1 MLLSSTAYFVCVL
14 ENHLFTVDK
23 TELQKKKKKEHSLIF
38 RILYKLIYFI
48 FLFNIALQRFLMNS
62 IPSVS
67 RSRMFWN
74 SNRIE
79 QATWDGKK
87 QRYSEQVVLLSDEIV
102 LFTEK
107 VLLQSFFFFPHLVIF
122 LLW

>member
-67 RSRMFWN
+67 RSRMF
-74 SNRIE
+74 
-79 QATWDGKK
+79 
-87 QRYSEQVVLLSDEIV
+87 
-102 LFTEK
+102 
-107 VLLQSFFFFPHLVIF
+107 
-122 LLW
+122 

>member
-23 TELQKKKKKEHSLIF
+23 TELQKKKKKKEHSLIF

-107 VLLQSFFFFPHLVIF
+107 VLLQSFFFSLI
-122 LLW
+122 

>member
-23 TELQKKKKKEHSLIF
+23 TELQKKKKEHSLIF

-67 RSRMFWN
+67 RSRMF
-74 SNRIE
+74 
-79 QATWDGKK
+79 
-87 QRYSEQVVLLSDEIV
+87 
-102 LFTEK
+102 
-107 VLLQSFFFFPHLVIF
+107 
-122 LLW
+122 